1 MFCDY
6 YSLVV
11 CIYIFSCSFSFI
23 LNTKF
28 VKKRPIIYFFLSAWE
43 NFWRHNGFPK
53 RHSGAKAPLLLTLL
67 DTDTADSSGSLGWVR
82 FVQTEPELSGQVN
95 PMIKGFVNI
104 RRKFAFRNHNSSA
117 ALRRQSSSHRQ
128 VTSQFLNFK
137 FFLLVCVWNDV
148 SKWIVE
154 IPTTRKIFL
163 NNCYI
168 KTFLWIDCV
177 ALIFELFRPSEIF
190 TEVRRFQIKHIFNGI
205 IFIFFRRFQIERIH
219 QHL

>member
-1 MFCDY
+1 MRKRWDKRKRKN
-6 YSLVV
+6 
-11 CIYIFSCSFSFI
+11 FSRKVD
-23 LNTKF
+23 NK
-28 VKKRPIIYFFLSAWE
+28 
-43 NFWRHNGFPK
+43 
-53 RHSGAKAPLLLTLL
+53 TLL
-67 DTDTADSSGSLGWVR
+67 KFTHEFHFFQRKIKRKFLILIHIADTADSSGSELGWVR
-82 FVQTEPELSGQVN
+82 FGQTEPELSGQVN

-104 RRKFAFRNHNSSA
+104 RRKFALRTHNSSA

-177 ALIFELFRPSEIF
+177 WL
-190 TEVRRFQIKHIFNGI
+190 
-205 IFIFFRRFQIERIH
+205 
-219 QHL
+219 

>member
-1 MFCDY
+1 MRMRWDKRKRKN
-6 YSLVV
+6 
-11 CIYIFSCSFSFI
+11 FSRKVD
-23 LNTKF
+23 NK
-28 VKKRPIIYFFLSAWE
+28 
-43 NFWRHNGFPK
+43 
-53 RHSGAKAPLLLTLL
+53 TLL
-67 DTDTADSSGSLGWVR
+67 KFTHEFHFFQRKIKIKFLILIHIADTADSSGSELGWVR
-82 FVQTEPELSGQVN
+82 FGKTEPELSGEVK

-104 RRKFAFRNHNSSA
+104 TRKFAFRNHNSCSA
-117 ALRRQSSSHRQ
+117 VSRQVADQ
-128 VTSQFLNFK
+128 TTYIADKWVTSQFLNFK

-163 NNCYI
+163 NNWYI

-190 TEVRRFQIKHIFNGI
+190 TEVRRFQILKHIFLTVL
-205 IFIFFRRFQIERIH
+205 FSFFFRRFQIERIH

>member
-1 MFCDY
+1 MHFY
-6 YSLVV
+6 VTNSPRRTQ
-11 CIYIFSCSFSFI
+11 SCKKSFI
-23 LNTKF
+23 
-28 VKKRPIIYFFLSAWE
+28 IIIVLKLFFRVAENLPAPE
-43 NFWRHNGFPK
+43 NFRRHWEVQK
-53 RHSGAKAPLLLTLL
+53 RHSGALAPLLETL
-67 DTDTADSSGSLGWVR
+67 TADSSGSELGWVR
-82 FVQTEPELSGQVN
+82 FGQTEPELSGQVN

-104 RRKFAFRNHNSSA
+104 RRKFALRNHNSSA

-190 TEVRRFQIKHIFNGI
+190 TKVRRFQIKHIFNGI
-205 IFIFFRRFQIERIH
+205 IFIFFRRFHIERIH